1 MASGKLR
8 AAKAVDSEE
17 LSMDMSPMID
27 LVFLLLIFFM
37 VSSHMIITK
46 IDPKVRPPIA
56 DSAQVAEN
64 NEGRIVVNIYPDG
77 SFHGPDVDQ
86 EAFAN
91 ADAVSEYVDKE
102 RQKNDEARIS
112 SRLHMRADKEVPTR
126 YIKEVVKAAADAL
139 VVDVIFGTY
148 VVEKREAMVK

>member
-1 MASGKLR
+1 MASAKLR
-8 AAKAVDSEE
+8 MAQAMDSEE

-46 IDPKVRPPIA
+46 IDPEVRPPIA
-56 DSAQVAEN
+56 DSAQVAQN
-64 NEGRIVVNIYPDG
+64 NEGRIVVNIYQDG
-77 SFHGPDVDQ
+77 SFHGPDVN
-86 EAFAN
+86 EEPFAN
-91 ADAVSEYVDKE
+91 ADAVSEYVDAE
-102 RQKNDEARIS
+102 RQKNDEARIQ
-112 SRLHMRADKEVPTR
+112 SRLHLRADKEVPTR

-148 VVEKREAMVK
+148 KVAKKEAMVQ